1 MTQGSSLTDEQLAVL
16 GVSRNRNVYGRSLYA
31 VPCCVCGEP
40 VHVRQ
45 FSTDK
50 AYKCKLCKGEIVK
63 KRKALDKAEKERV
76 ERFLAQEEG
85 IDYEHLHRFEKA
97 VLKFGD
103 SYAPAIEKARI
114 AIEKFDSVPEVV
126 ACIELLHIGARV
138 IVHQKVGDFTVDFC
152 LPDEK
157 VAVEIDGSLYHADE
171 AKEFM
176 RDYAVMH
183 MLGDGWLI
191 RHIPA
196 DAVMSKHELFGRSMK
211 KMLNVI
217 RDEHG
222 MKRL

>member
-1 MTQGSSLTDEQLAVL
+1 MTRGSSLTDEELAVL
-16 GVSRNRNVYGRSLYA
+16 GVSRNREGYGNSIYA
-31 VPCCVCGEP
+31 VQCAVCGNP
-40 VHVRQ
+40 VYTRV
-45 FSTDK
+45 FNTDRV
-50 AYKCKLCKGEIVK
+50 YKCKLCKDEIVK
-63 KRKALDKAEKERV
+63 KRKAINKAEKERV
-76 ERFLAQEEG
+76 ERFLAEEEG
-85 IDYEHLHRFEKA
+85 IDYEHLHRFENA
-97 VLKFGD
+97 AAKFG
-103 SYAPAIEKARI
+103 SEYASDIEKARTV
-114 AIEKFDSVPEVV
+114 IEKFDSVPEVV

-157 VAVEIDGSLYHADE
+157 LVVEIDGSLYHTDE

-196 DAVMSKHELFGRSMK
+196 DAVMSRHKVFGRTMK
-211 KMLNVI
+211 KLLNAI
-217 RDEHG
+217 RDELG